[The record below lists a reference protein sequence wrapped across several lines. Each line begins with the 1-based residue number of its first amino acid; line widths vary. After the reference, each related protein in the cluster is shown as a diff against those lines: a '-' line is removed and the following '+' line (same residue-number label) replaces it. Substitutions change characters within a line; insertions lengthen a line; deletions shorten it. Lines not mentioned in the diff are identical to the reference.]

1 MGLGFSSNFN
11 KKMKEAEKKGFLDA
25 YRSAGGVIK
34 RACVALGIDES
45 TFYYWRRNDKDFAA
59 AFEEARIDYVEGRL
73 MERINAG
80 DTTAMIYFLKTKGR
94 HRGWSEKLPQP
105 AAPKVTSEEAEATK
119 LTIKRRI
126 SGKKTYIIKQLKAH
140 GIYSGERS
148 QQVSIAATLLVRTEM
163 LAEEVLAESGEA
175 MGVEISRE
183 GNERRTIS
191 PKEKLYLDYVQQT
204 QKALRALGMNADAK
218 EQKAEADTLNEFLKS
233 IGEE

>member
-34 RACVALGIDES
+34 RACEALGIDES

-73 MERINAG
+73 MERISAG

-105 AAPKVTSEEAEATK
+105 VAPKVTTEEAEATK

-183 GNERRTIS
+183 GNERRVIS

>member
-1 MGLGFSSNFN
+1 MKDA
-11 KKMKEAEKKGFLDA
+11 KKIKFVEALKV
-25 YRSAGGVIK
+25 AGGIITV
-34 RACVALGIDES
+34 ACQAIGINRQ
-45 TFYYWRRNDKDFAA
+45 TYYNWRNSDPVFAA
-59 AFEEARIDYVEGRL
+59 DVDAVFEAQVDYVESKL
-73 MERINAG
+73 MELINAH
-80 DTTAMIYFLKTKGR
+80 DTTATIFYLKTKGR

-105 AAPKVTSEEAEATK
+105 AAPKVTTEEAEATR

>member
-1 MGLGFSSNFN
+1 M
-11 KKMKEAEKKGFLDA
+11 EEKKQKFLA
-25 YRSAGGVIK
+25 RLREAGGIRTV
-34 RACVALGIDES
+34 ACENAGIHYSTFRRWYEDDAEFSAAVDYEKERRTDFVESKLIAKIDE
-45 TFYYWRRNDKDFAA
+45 
-59 AFEEARIDYVEGRL
+59 
-73 MERINAG
+73 G
-80 DTTAMIYFLKTKGR
+80 DVTAMIFYLKTQGR

-105 AAPKVTSEEAEATK
+105 SVPKVTTEEAEATR

-163 LAEEVLAESGEA
+163 LAEEVLAESGET